1 MHLIRF
7 HVPHLLLLDLLA
19 ALLPADGLK
28 LAEAEA
34 GGMFRVAQ
42 YGAVHTLEARVNE
55 MMLAVAV

>member
-1 MHLIRF
+1 
-7 HVPHLLLLDLLA
+7 LL
-19 ALLPADGLK
+19 ADGLK
-28 LAEAEA
+28 LADAEA

>member
-1 MHLIRF
+1 MRTAS
-7 HVPHLLLLDLLA
+7 P
-19 ALLPADGLK
+19 ALHAGGLK